1 MQFHCASCQGD
12 ERMNENKKEFKMVR
26 CLGVPDIISIPNGC
40 IPLCGGQVVFELA
53 HTSWWV
59 NKFMC
64 H

>member
-1 MQFHCASCQGD
+1 MKIIKELEMVMCHGLPHIVSL
-12 ERMNENKKEFKMVR
+12 MNGHV
-26 CLGVPDIISIPNGC
+26 
-40 IPLCGGQVVFELA
+40 PLCSDQVVFELT

>member
-1 MQFHCASCQGD
+1 MQFHYANIHGF
-12 ERMNENKKEFKMVR
+12 EKLNENKNDFKMVR
-26 CLGVPDIISIPNGC
+26 CPRVPNIVSIPNGH
-40 IPLCGGQVVFELA
+40 IPLCNGHVLFELA